1 MDRKIVIPGE
11 LISENEQNAGYGT
24 YVKDG
29 NVYASVYGVLNV
41 KNKVDVI
48 PFSGK
53 YVPSKK
59 DYIIGTVT
67 DVTSSNWLFDIR
79 SPYTGMLHVSEF
91 PKRVE
96 SSKMSEYIDVGDSA
110 ILRVKDVDQSMKI
123 ELTLRERG
131 LKRVKQGRV
140 LEFPPSKVPRI
151 IGHGGS
157 MVSML
162 KKETKCEIFVGQNGR
177 IWISGS
183 EEKMDQLTDAI
194 RLIVKES
201 HIHGLTDKIYD
212 FLTNEKNVIDI
223 ETYVSSQDEIEFQ
236 EDDEIPEDIHRK
248 VDALL
253 DSSED

>member
-11 LISENEQNAGYGT
+11 LLSENEQNAGLGT
-24 YVKDG
+24 YVKEG
-29 NVYASVYGVLNV
+29 KVYSSLYGVLNI

-53 YVPSKK
+53 YIPRAK
-59 DYIIGTVT
+59 DYVIGTVV
-67 DVTSSNWLFDIR
+67 DITSSNWFFDVR
-79 SPYTGMLHVSEF
+79 APYTGMLHVSEY

-96 SSKMSEYIDVGDSA
+96 SSQMSDLLDVGDSA
-110 ILRVKDVDQSMKI
+110 ILRVKDVDQSMKV

-131 LKRVKQGRV
+131 LKRIKIGRV
-140 LEFPPSKVPRI
+140 IEIPPSKVPRI

-177 IWISGS
+177 IWINGP
-183 EEKMDQLTDAI
+183 EENMDQLTDAI

-201 HIHGLTDKIYD
+201 HIHGLTDRIYE
-212 FLTNEKNVIDI
+212 FLTDKKSNVDVDS
-223 ETYVSSQDEIEFQ
+223 YVSPGDDIKFQ
-236 EDDEIPEDIHRK
+236 EDDEIPDDIHRK
-248 VDALL
+248 IDALL